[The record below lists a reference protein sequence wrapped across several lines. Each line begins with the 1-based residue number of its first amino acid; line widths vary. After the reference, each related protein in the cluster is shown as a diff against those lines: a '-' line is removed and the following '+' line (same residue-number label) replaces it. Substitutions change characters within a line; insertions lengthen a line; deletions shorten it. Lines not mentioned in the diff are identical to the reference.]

1 MRATF
6 ASVVLVGVVGATGCG
21 GQRHV
26 DLLTAAGIPVTST
39 PSGAIPLEVVT
50 RGTAGPDPLPVRG
63 SWVVYGDVEAALG
76 LAVSA
81 ATVAWAKEH
90 QRERPD
96 GWQLFVE
103 IT

>member
-6 ASVVLVGVVGATGCG
+6 DSVLLVGVVGGAGCA
-21 GQRHV
+21 GQHQV
-26 DLLTAAGIPVTST
+26 GLLTAAGIPVTST

-50 RGTAGPDPLPVRG
+50 RGTAVPDPLPVRG
-63 SWVVYGDVEAALG
+63 SSVVYGDVEAALG
-76 LAVSA
+76 LAVST

-103 IT
+103 